1 MPRALAAKHD
11 VVAGL
16 FQLFSQ
22 WGPDASVNLC
32 IFILIWTLTA
42 LGALALVAVLWWAL
56 NCG

>member
-1 MPRALAAKHD
+1 
-11 VVAGL
+11 
-16 FQLFSQ
+16 LFSQ

-42 LGALALVAVLWWAL
+42 LGGLALVAVLWWAL